1 MAPSEGERLAV
12 VETEVRG
19 LRDDVQALTVEQ
31 ERTRQRLHSL
41 EGTVQGVVKTA
52 AGRAEE
58 AARSAARTQ
67 RWVQILTFVVAF
79 AAVVVSIIVAVHGGH
94 TH

>member
-41 EGTVQGVVKTA
+41 ESTTQGLVKMS
-52 AGRAEE
+52 AGRAQQ
-58 AARSAARTQ
+58 AAAQAARTQ
-67 RWVQILTFVVAF
+67 RWVQILTLVVAI
-79 AAVVVSIIVAVHGGH
+79 AAVVVSIVVGLHGAH
-94 TH
+94 AH